1 MRQNALARLALLLL
15 LIAAP
20 LCMAAVSVVNLSFQA
35 KGTLQVT
42 NNPNGIHNFNTSSQ
56 SQVTVAGTKYYIAGS
71 NLTMPA
77 VYTTPIGAGT
87 TMRWRVSM
95 TKTAAGTGAFDIFVF
110 MGTNGSVSDTA
121 EVTQSIGTQTVA
133 VDDMVVDVVV
143 TFTSATALY
152 WSISPN
158 NKAITATG
166 FGVATGTGALFS
178 GTVTGLTTTT
188 ASLIFGLGFS
198 SVTGT
203 PTIVVPMAQAEALGV
218 N

>member
-1 MRQNALARLALLLL
+1 MRQTPLARRVLLLS

-20 LCMAAVSVVNLSFQA
+20 FCMAAVSMVNLNFQA
-35 KGTLQVT
+35 KGTLQAA
-42 NNPNGIHNFNTSSQ
+42 NNPNGLHNFNTSAQ

-77 VYTTPIGAGT
+77 AYTTPIGAGT

-95 TKTAAGTGAFDIFVF
+95 TKTAAGTGAFQIVIL

-121 EVTQSIGTQTVA
+121 QVTQSVGTQTAA
-133 VDDMVVDVVV
+133 VDNMVVDVVI
-143 TFTSATALY
+143 TFTSATAFY

-158 NKAITATG
+158 NKAVTATG

-178 GTVTGLTTTT
+178 GTVSGLTTTT
-188 ASLIFGLGFS
+188 ASLIFGLAFS

-203 PTIVVPMAQAEALGV
+203 PTIVVPMVQAEALGV